1 MNLQDN
7 LITLDEYTE
16 FQTSVFGV
24 ELSPGLPYSRNNP
37 TLSRIILEL
46 NPDMIEITRDVYTF
60 LDLLSD
66 IGGIQGML
74 IGLVSQFFVYWEY
87 NQLENY
93 MISKLY
99 GVNRGNKS
107 HNLDN
112 LSDIGLS
119 DSTLKVNC
127 FDGPRQLCSSL
138 LSCFYRLCFNRKG
151 RSSRMQAFK
160 EARSKL
166 QAEIN
171 IVDIITSRRYFHEA
185 LKHLLPKAKR
195 LQLIKET

>member
-7 LITLDEYTE
+7 LITLDEFTE

-24 ELSPGLPYSRNNP
+24 ELSPSLPFTRDKR
-37 TLSRIILEL
+37 TLSRIIFEL

-66 IGGIQGML
+66 IGGMQGML
-74 IGLVSQFFVYWEY
+74 IGLVAQFFVYWEY

-99 GVNRGNKS
+99 GVKRGNKS

-112 LSDIGLS
+112 LSDLGLS
-119 DSTLKVNC
+119 DSALKVHC
-127 FDGPRQLCSSL
+127 LDGPRQLCSSL
-138 LSCFYRLCFNRKG
+138 LFCLYRLCFKKRG

-185 LKHLLPKAKR
+185 LKHLLPEAKR
-195 LQLIKET
+195 LQL

>member
-24 ELSPGLPYSRNNP
+24 ELSPGLPYSRDNP

-74 IGLVSQFFVYWEY
+74 IGLVAQFFVYWEF

-99 GVNRGNKS
+99 GVKRGKKS
-107 HNLDN
+107 HNFDN
-112 LSDIGLS
+112 LSDIALS
-119 DSTLKVNC
+119 DSTL
-127 FDGPRQLCSSL
+127 
-138 LSCFYRLCFNRKG
+138 
-151 RSSRMQAFK
+151 
-160 EARSKL
+160 
-166 QAEIN
+166 
-171 IVDIITSRRYFHEA
+171 
-185 LKHLLPKAKR
+185 
-195 LQLIKET
+195 